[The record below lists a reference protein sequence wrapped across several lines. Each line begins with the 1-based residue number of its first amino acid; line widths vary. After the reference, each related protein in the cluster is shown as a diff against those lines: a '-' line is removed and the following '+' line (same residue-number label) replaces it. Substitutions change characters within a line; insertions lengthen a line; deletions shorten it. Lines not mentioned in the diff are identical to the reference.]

1 MTPRKDS
8 TKMPEI
14 TALTTE
20 ILLPALEQAI
30 DATVIIGQD
39 NEIIFYN
46 QAAASLWG
54 IPREEVI
61 GRNVDCLVP
70 VRLRHEH
77 DRYIDRNRETGH
89 NRIVGTSREVEF
101 TRADGEYICGELSLS
116 KVEIGQ
122 GAKRQIYYMGVMKNV
137 TDESQRRKILIL
149 QNDVLQALASD
160 MLIQDIGELICRKVE
175 AFVPNAVAAMLVLD
189 DNQPWRVICTPA
201 LPRRIRNALETT
213 IPSPSDVEKLQ
224 ANPSYTGRLVW
235 DNYQSMCRSLGLQ
248 SCYAAPVL
256 AAHGRITGIFAL
268 YLRENNQLGAWPQR
282 LVGACL
288 PFCALALEQHATK
301 THMTQLAR
309 YDSLT
314 GLLNR
319 GALHRVMEEM
329 IAQPGNRTLA
339 IFMLDIDRFRDI
351 NDALG
356 HVHADKFLV
365 EIAAR
370 IRSIARD
377 DYVLSRS
384 GGDEFVLVVPDCDGP
399 RIEEI
404 ARSLLDTIGRPLQI
418 GQNTLSISCSIGI
431 STFPAN
437 GPDSESLLSHADTA
451 MRQAKEDGRGIY
463 RFANLEKNQVAQDRL
478 VLGSA
483 LRDSLAQG
491 MLQLHYQPQVRTH
504 TLELSGVE
512 ALSRWHHPTL
522 GNIYPSRFIA
532 VAEETGQ
539 IEAIGRWS
547 LLEACRQIVKWDA
560 DGVYVPTVAVNLSA
574 VHFRNRALPEHIAA
588 LLKNHNLK
596 PSRLTVEITESVMMD
611 SSSDTEE
618 VLQSIRN
625 LGCGLSMDDFGT
637 GYSSLSRLT
646 RLPLT
651 EIKIDRSFINDFE
664 YDTNAQAVTMA
675 VIGIGSRLGMTVVTE
690 GVETEHQR
698 DLLEQLNCDV
708 MQGYLFAK
716 PLAPRD
722 LEEWVRHGG
731 APAVIRDIEAARAAG
746 GATGGAQAAPDK
758 GQPGPA
764 RPATAAQPAT
774 SPTGKDTSTTAP
786 GEAAATTTTNRS

>member
-1 MTPRKDS
+1 MTEKKDR
-8 TKMPEI
+8 TTMPDI
-14 TALTTE
+14 TVLTTE

-30 DATVIIGQD
+30 DATVIIGQE

-46 QAAASLWG
+46 QAAESLWG
-54 IPREEVI
+54 IPRADVI

-70 VRLRHEH
+70 IRLRHEH

-116 KVEIGQ
+116 KVQIGQ
-122 GAKRQIYYMGVMKNV
+122 GDKRLTYYMGVMKNV
-137 TDESQRRKILIL
+137 TEESQRRKILIL

-160 MLIQDIGELICRKVE
+160 MLIRDLGELICRKVE
-175 AFVPNAVAAMLVLD
+175 AFVPNSVAALLVLD
-189 DNQPWRVICTPA
+189 DAQPWRVICTSA
-201 LPRRIRNALETT
+201 LPQRIRNALETT
-213 IPSPSDVEKLQ
+213 VPSPSDVEKLK
-224 ANPSYTGRLVW
+224 ANASYTGRLVW

-248 SCYAAPVL
+248 SCYSAPVM
-256 AAHGRITGIFAL
+256 AGDGRITGIFAL
-268 YLRENNQLGAWPQR
+268 YLRESNQLGAWPQR

-319 GALHRVMEEM
+319 GALHRVMEDI

-356 HVHADKFLV
+356 HVYADQFLV
-365 EIAAR
+365 EIAGR
-370 IRSIARD
+370 IRSIAKE

-384 GGDEFVLVVPDCDGP
+384 GGDEFVVVVPDCEGKQ
-399 RIEEI
+399 IEEI
-404 ARSLLDTIGRPLQI
+404 AHKLLETIGRPLQI

-451 MRQAKEDGRGIY
+451 MRQAKEDGRGIF

-483 LRDSLAQG
+483 LRDSLAKG

-512 ALSRWHHPTL
+512 ALSRWHHPHL
-522 GNIYPSRFIA
+522 GNIFPSRFIA

-547 LLEACRQIVKWDA
+547 LLEACRQIVKWDR
-560 DGVYVPTVAVNLSA
+560 DGIHVPTVAVNLSA

-588 LLKNHNLK
+588 LLKDHNLK

-611 SSSDTEE
+611 NSRDTEE

-625 LGCGLSMDDFGT
+625 IGCGLSMDDFGT

-651 EIKIDRSFINDFE
+651 EIKIDRSFVNDFE

-690 GVETEHQR
+690 GVETEQQR
-698 DLLEQLNCDV
+698 DLLEKLNCDV

-716 PLAPRD
+716 PLAPQD
-722 LEEWVRHGG
+722 LEAWVRRGG
-731 APAVIRDIEAARAAG
+731 APAVIREIEAARAKKDGKPGNG
-746 GATGGAQAAPDK
+746 GKKDAAPTAK
-758 GQPGPA
+758 PAAA
-764 RPATAAQPAT
+764 RPATPAK
-774 SPTGKDTSTTAP
+774 S
-786 GEAAATTTTNRS
+786 

>member
-1 MTPRKDS
+1 
-8 TKMPEI
+8 MPEI

-46 QAAASLWG
+46 QAAESLWG
-54 IPREEVI
+54 IPRADVM

-77 DRYIDRNRETGH
+77 DRYIDRNRESGH

-116 KVEIGQ
+116 KV
-122 GAKRQIYYMGVMKNV
+122 QIDQDGRKLTYYMGVMKNV
-137 TDESQRRKILIL
+137 TEESQRRKILIL

-175 AFVPNAVAAMLVLD
+175 AFVPNSVAALLVLD
-189 DNQPWRVICTPA
+189 DAQPWRVICTSA
-201 LPRRIRNALETT
+201 LPPRIRNALETT
-213 IPSPSDVEKLQ
+213 VPSPSDVEKLK
-224 ANPSYTGRLVW
+224 ANASYTGRLVW

-256 AAHGRITGIFAL
+256 AGDGRITGIFAL
-268 YLRENNQLGAWPQR
+268 YLREPNQLGAWPQR
-282 LVGACL
+282 LVGSCL

-319 GALHRVMEEM
+319 GALHRVMEDI

-356 HVHADKFLV
+356 HVYADQFLV

-377 DYVLSRS
+377 DYVISRS
-384 GGDEFVLVVPDCDGP
+384 GGDEFVVVVPDCEGK

-404 ARSLLDTIGRPLQI
+404 AQQLLDTIGRPLQI

-431 STFPAN
+431 STFPSN

-451 MRQAKEDGRGIY
+451 MRQAKEDGRGIF

-512 ALSRWHHPTL
+512 ALSRWHHPHL
-522 GNIYPSRFIA
+522 GNIFPSRFIA

-547 LLEACRQIVKWDA
+547 LLEACRQIVKWDR
-560 DGVYVPTVAVNLSA
+560 DGIHVPTVAVNLSA
-574 VHFRNRALPEHIAA
+574 VHFRNRALPEHIAT
-588 LLKNHNLK
+588 LLKDHDLK
-596 PSRLTVEITESVMMD
+596 PARLTVEITESVMMD
-611 SSSDTEE
+611 NSRDTEE

-690 GVETEHQR
+690 GVETEQQR
-698 DLLEQLNCDV
+698 ELLEKLNCDV

-716 PLAPRD
+716 PLAPKD
-722 LEEWVRHGG
+722 LEQWVRKGG
-731 APAVIRDIEAARAAG
+731 APAVIRNIEAARAKARAAG
-746 GATGGAQAAPDK
+746 ASSSQPLKNTEKQPAPTTEAT
-758 GQPGPA
+758 
-764 RPATAAQPAT
+764 ATAATKSPAA
-774 SPTGKDTSTTAP
+774 KA
-786 GEAAATTTTNRS
+786 RS

>member
-1 MTPRKDS
+1 
-8 TKMPEI
+8 MPEI

-189 DNQPWRVICTPA
+189 RSRRRLSIAASPGMPNRYRTA
-201 LPRRIRNALETT
+201 LDSMELSAEQVETLRT
-213 IPSPSDVEKLQ
+213 APDSSNKV
-224 ANPSYTGRLVW
+224 VW
-235 DNYQSMCRSLGLQ
+235 DGYSSLARSLGLERCCSSAIISRTGQ
-248 SCYAAPVL
+248 VM
-256 AAHGRITGIFAL
+256 GIFAL
-268 YLRENNQLGAWPQR
+268 YLRGDDTDLAWPQR
-282 LVGACL
+282 VVSTSM
-288 PFCALALEQHATK
+288 PFCALAIEQNETRQHIA
-301 THMTQLAR
+301 QLSNF
-309 YDSLT
+309 DSLT

-319 GALHRVMEEM
+319 TSLHNVIERLIMRGGDS
-329 IAQPGNRTLA
+329 QFSL
-339 IFMLDIDRFRDI
+339 FMVDIDRFRDI

-356 HVHADKFLV
+356 HVNADRFLI
-365 EIAAR
+365 EIGRR
-370 IRSIARD
+370 IRGLVNDEYI
-377 DYVLSRS
+377 VSRS
-384 GGDEFVLVVPDCDGP
+384 GGDEFIIIVPDCSHA
-399 RIEEI
+399 RAEQFAEKLINAI
-404 ARSLLDTIGRPLQI
+404 ARPLQV
-418 GQNTLSISCSIGI
+418 GENTLTISCCVGI
-431 STFPAN
+431 STFPEN
-437 GPDSESLLSHADTA
+437 GPDSESLLSLADA
-451 MRQAKEDGRGIY
+451 AARQAKGDGRGLY
-463 RFANLEKNQVAQDRL
+463 RFAGHEKNQVAQERL
-478 VLGSA
+478 MLGSA
-483 LRDSLAQG
+483 LRDSLSKG
-491 MLQLHYQPQVRTH
+491 MLNLHYQPQVETM
-504 TLELSGVE
+504 TGGLYGVE

-547 LLEACRQIVKWDA
+547 LQEACSQMVRWDR
-560 DGVYVPTVAVNLSA
+560 DGVHVPTVAVNLSA
-574 VHFRNRALPEHIAA
+574 VHFRNRSLPEYIAN
-588 LLKNHNLK
+588 LLGQHGLT
-596 PSRLTVEITESVMMD
+596 PDRLTVEITESVMMD
-611 SSSDTEE
+611 SSSETEE
-618 VLQSIRN
+618 VLHAIRR
-625 LGCGLSMDDFGT
+625 LDVGLSMDDFGT

-664 YDTNAQAVTMA
+664 HDTNAQAVTMA

-690 GVETEHQR
+690 GVETEQQWR
-698 DLLEQLNCDV
+698 LLEELHCDV
-708 MQGYLFAK
+708 MQGYLFAR
-716 PLAPRD
+716 PLPPAE
-722 LEEWVRHGG
+722 LEKWFRERQARGSF
-731 APAVIRDIEAARAAG
+731 VIPSA
-746 GATGGAQAAPDK
+746 
-758 GQPGPA
+758 
-764 RPATAAQPAT
+764 
-774 SPTGKDTSTTAP
+774 
-786 GEAAATTTTNRS
+786 